1 MNLTI
6 QFLKKN
12 RILIFHI
19 TTFFIFLFSVCIYFH
34 TIRKY
39 SVNFP
44 FGDDYNTILGFLD
57 LWEKSDSKISI
68 LFAQYNEHRLVFL
81 RIVILVYLKV
91 FHTINFS
98 HLILIGNTF
107 IVLCI
112 LLLYYTIEDKRKF
125 ILISPIFLAIF
136 NFSNWET
143 QTWAMASLS
152 NYPVIYFGFLSLYF
166 LSKEK
171 FIDFVLGIFFAVIA
185 VFCQGNGMLVFLSGV
200 PLLLKDKSKL
210 LIWLFIFLIIILL
223 YFIIF
228 PYNKPNGHP
237 EFFSNT
243 KLFFLNRIYYGL
255 ALLSNVFNSKF
266 VLILGMIPFLGILYL
281 YKNYRKISK
290 LHLSMISFLLLSLSS
305 LIITRGGFGFEQAF
319 SSRYHINT
327 LFIYSLIYICLFP
340 FIKIKKHFLLILFFT
355 LLFYYNTNLINI
367 GLLSVQKNKIMND
380 KSCMSECLEYKTF
393 PNTSRAKELLINF
406 SEKGFFR
413 N

>member
-19 TTFFIFLFSVCIYFH
+19 TTFFIFLFSVYIYFH

-112 LLLYYTIEDKRKF
+112 LLLYYTIEDKRRF

-185 VFCQGNGMLVFLSGV
+185 VFCQGNGMFVFLSGV
-200 PLLLKDKSKL
+200 PLLLKDKSK
-210 LIWLFIFLIIILL
+210 
-223 YFIIF
+223 
-228 PYNKPNGHP
+228 
-237 EFFSNT
+237 
-243 KLFFLNRIYYGL
+243 
-255 ALLSNVFNSKF
+255 
-266 VLILGMIPFLGILYL
+266 
-281 YKNYRKISK
+281 
-290 LHLSMISFLLLSLSS
+290 
-305 LIITRGGFGFEQAF
+305 
-319 SSRYHINT
+319 
-327 LFIYSLIYICLFP
+327 
-340 FIKIKKHFLLILFFT
+340 
-355 LLFYYNTNLINI
+355 
-367 GLLSVQKNKIMND
+367 
-380 KSCMSECLEYKTF
+380 
-393 PNTSRAKELLINF
+393 
-406 SEKGFFR
+406 
-413 N
+413 